1 MTNDELNGINKR
13 LDAILS
19 VLMKQ
24 TYIQEQNNRE
34 KISWLNDLR
43 FDYHE
48 IAKILHTSAGSVAK
62 ELSIIKKRGRND

>member
-19 VLMKQ
+19 VLMEQ
-24 TYIQEQNNRE
+24 TKIQEQNNRE
-34 KISWLNDLR
+34 KIARLYDHD

-48 IAKILHTSAGSVAK
+48 IAKILNTSPGSVAK
-62 ELSIIKKRGRND
+62 ELSVIKKGRQK